1 MKTTNQNQNF
11 VYQVIEEQPRRT
23 DHQVNQPAVV
33 NTKVPM
39 GYVPDEAP
47 GDVIIDQIAET
58 PETPATANATDP
70 FPLTVQWP
78 DFLLSRQ
85 LSTHPTIIS

>member
-11 VYQVIEEQPRRT
+11 VYQVIEEHPRRT

-39 GYVPDEAP
+39 GYVPD
-47 GDVIIDQIAET
+47 DVQILYGFDGNASDITLVE
-58 PETPATANATDP
+58 NATSQQV
-70 FPLTVQWP
+70 FQSLINTENSTVYVY
-78 DFLLSRQ
+78 
-85 LSTHPTIIS
+85 

>member
-23 DHQVNQPAVV
+23 DHRVNQPAVV

-39 GYVPDEAP
+39 GYVPDDA
-47 GDVIIDQIAET
+47 QILYDFDGNASDITLVE
-58 PETPATANATDP
+58 NATSQQV
-70 FPLTVQWP
+70 FQSLINTENSTVYVY
-78 DFLLSRQ
+78 
-85 LSTHPTIIS
+85 